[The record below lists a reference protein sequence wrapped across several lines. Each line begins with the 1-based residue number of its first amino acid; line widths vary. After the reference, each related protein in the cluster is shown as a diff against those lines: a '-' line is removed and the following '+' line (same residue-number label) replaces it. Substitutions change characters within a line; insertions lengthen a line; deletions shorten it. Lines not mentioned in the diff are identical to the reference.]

1 MVAHENCHLTLQVN
15 FWRDCSRFFD
25 PLHAC
30 SASILTRT
38 FFYVLILYTYTK
50 KQLFGSFESW
60 CLYTDKNQFSLQCQA
75 PHRSRIFK
83 RSFLAINLAS
93 HHIFGCSNEQF
104 FGSFWKLIHIGP
116 GYLKVPLI
124 FSSNHPS
131 CLRSNFWLPICIHI
145 YRELD
150 KSHLIYFNSTSTKF
164 QKLGLTSLFLRYKH
178 AKKMLN
184 SPFKFEAASTKN

>member
-1 MVAHENCHLTLQVN
+1 MLVAQV
-15 FWRDCSRFFD
+15 FSPEHFFMFSFCI
-25 PLHAC
+25 H
-30 SASILTRT
+30 TQ
-38 FFYVLILYTYTK
+38 K

-93 HHIFGCSNEQF
+93 HHIFGCLNEQL

-124 FSSNHPS
+124 FSSNHQS

-164 QKLGLTSLFLRYKH
+164 QKSGLTSLFLRYKH
-178 AKKMLN
+178 ARCQKMLN